1 MPILAS
7 QAALSSM
14 VRHLVLLLLA
24 LGVLAGELLPRTE
37 ARATP
42 YGVKLCGREFIRAV
56 IFTCGG
62 SRWRRA
68 HDAVGK
74 AGEVVCVA
82 GGLMLMRWVPETRDG
97 GEMRDWGRKFLPS
110 PHAAGEM
117 GQALEAVPRLRELVG
132 RAAELRWGGGGWG
145 ERQTI

>member
-7 QAALSSM
+7 QAAPSSM
-14 VRHLVLLLLA
+14 LRHLVLLLAVGL
-24 LGVLAGELLPRTE
+24 LAGELLPRTE

-74 AGEVVCVA
+74 AGEVECVA
-82 GGLMLMRWVPETRDG
+82 AGLMGHEVGPRDQ
-97 GEMRDWGRKFLPS
+97 RR
-110 PHAAGEM
+110 
-117 GQALEAVPRLRELVG
+117 R
-132 RAAELRWGGGGWG
+132 
-145 ERQTI
+145 